1 VDSVSDPQGRLLR
14 QLDGTVQHMHL
25 WMQNVERGLRAD
37 LAALTARVE
46 SLEVVARETAFQ
58 GRELAGQ
65 GQLLRA
71 DLQALGE
78 RVETMAR
85 GSQEPRAAAA
95 DVQGDAGNPAQE
107 GHHQARENRAQHE
120 EMDQNAGARDDHVQ
134 EDQWW
139 TRADREMGWRQWR

>member
-1 VDSVSDPQGRLLR
+1 MDSLSDPQGRLLR

-25 WMQNVERGLRAD
+25 WMRNVEMGLRAD
-37 LAALTARVE
+37 IAALTARVE
-46 SLEVVARETAFQ
+46 SLEVNARETTFQ
-58 GRELAGQ
+58 GRELADQ
-65 GQLLRA
+65 GQRIQA

-78 RVETMAR
+78 RVETVAR

-95 DVQGDAGNPAQE
+95 DVQGNAGNPAQE
-107 GHHQARENRAQHE
+107 GHHQARENRVQGE
-120 EMDQNAGARDDHVQ
+120 ETDQNARARDDHVQ